1 VTHKHSFSLLP
12 EHLIYEKAK
21 NGKAFHV
28 VILLPVGKEGVNE
41 YQGSGF
47 FYQSI

>member
-28 VILLPVGKEGVNE
+28 VILLPTGKGRVNE